1 MPIPGRFSSDFV
13 MPVQAISRKGICD
26 SVLIEAQYMEGG
38 GREQGFEK

>member
-13 MPVQAISRKGICD
+13 ISVQAISRKGICI

-38 GREQGFEK
+38 GRDQGFEK